1 MLPPAQYYNIRRL
14 NASSRGCPGPLDT
27 PEQRKDIGMNT
38 QALGPAASKAGA
50 KKKTRITLRNEEK
63 IVDAAQGVIAEFGFH
78 GATIDL
84 IAERA
89 GISKPNLHYYFPT
102 KVDVQIAALKRTLD
116 VWVDSLAKLD
126 PLGDPAEQLSRYIAE
141 KVEMAHQNP
150 VASRVFANEILRGA
164 PLLNE
169 YLRTELRGLV
179 KQKAK
184 VIQGWIDQGKLAPI
198 EPVCLVF
205 LIWAATQHYA
215 DFAPQVH
222 AVLGVKSLTP
232 GFFQEVQTF
241 LCNIVLRGVLP
252 RAQDPPYPAA
262 DGTGKTSAGP
272 KAAGRRLLRS
282 NRRTP
287 PKPSRKRI

>member
-1 MLPPAQYYNIRRL
+1 M
-14 NASSRGCPGPLDT
+14 T
-27 PEQRKDIGMNT
+27 T
-38 QALGPAASKAGA
+38 QALLGPAFSKAGA

-102 KVDVQIAALKRTLD
+102 KVDLQIAALKRTLN

-126 PLGDPAEQLSRYIAE
+126 PQGDPAEQLSRYIAE
-141 KVEMAHQNP
+141 KVEMARQNP

-164 PLLNE
+164 PLLND
-169 YLRTELRGLV
+169 YLRTDLRALV
-179 KQKAK
+179 TQKAR
-184 VIQGWIDQGKLAPI
+184 VIQSWIDQGKLAPV
-198 EPVCLVF
+198 EPVQLVF

-215 DFAPQVH
+215 DFAPQVR

-232 GFFQEVQTF
+232 DFFQEVETS
-241 LCNIVLRGVLP
+241 LCNIVLRGILP
-252 RAQDPPYPAA
+252 RPQDAAYPSS
-262 DGTGKTSAGP
+262 DEIGRTSAAP
-272 KAAGRRLLRS
+272 KAAGSRLLKS
-282 NRRTP
+282 NRRTV
-287 PKPSRKRI
+287 PKASRKRI